1 MTTASNI
8 DNTIALAKWHNATM
22 PKLRAGVATKF
33 RGNVGVALL
42 AEDVTVIEDRH
53 FVLKGQWLVVQ
64 DVPPNYLDG
73 LMGDRTPSA
82 TVARILP
89 FGAGVVG
96 GINATESVFP
106 LRGMPAAQCAA
117 DDAASFTA
125 AVAVDVAMTTAA
137 CAAGRRSWAD
147 MALVVRG
154 QLRKIDLILQQ
165 DSVLLNPFVGAFA
178 ALRDIKSPIPTAMSD
193 GSVAYE
199 VTHLLGEGQVD
210 NFLEEAQ
217 AFVLTP
223 LPTGE
228 RWDSKE
234 WVEYPHGLKISLAF
248 PPDMLA

>member
-1 MTTASNI
+1 MNSNKV
-8 DNTIALAKWHNATM
+8 DNAFAVAAWHNATM
-22 PKLRAGVATKF
+22 PRGRAGITTKF

-42 AEDVTVIEDRH
+42 ADEVTIIEDRH
-53 FVLKGQWLVVQ
+53 FVLSGRWMVVQ

-73 LMGDRTPSA
+73 GLPDGTPSA

-89 FGAGVVG
+89 FGAGIVG
-96 GINATESVFP
+96 GINATEEAFP
-106 LRGMPAAQCAA
+106 IRGMAA
-117 DDAASFTA
+117 DRCQVDDPEVFTA

-178 ALRDIKSPIPTAMSD
+178 ALRDVKSPIPTAMSD

-199 VTHLLGEGQVD
+199 VTHLLGKEQID
-210 NFLEEAQ
+210 NYIEEAQ